1 MNSSSSTVFRYDNDG
16 LDVAAFLDAVRHVV
30 VEHAAN
36 DSIVTSALVRHI
48 DHLMRIEGLE
58 TGNKQLYERRLQIE
72 AALRG
77 VLSHVDF
84 PTGPNTMQFKA
95 IIDKGKNK

>member
-1 MNSSSSTVFRYDNDG
+1 VKPSSSTVFRYDDDG

-30 VEHAAN
+30 VEHAAT

-48 DHLMRIEGLE
+48 DHLMRLDGVA
-58 TGNKQLYERRLQIE
+58 TGDKKLAERRGQIE

-95 IIDKGKNK
+95 IIDKGKKK